1 MISYGEGNKPC
12 TEDEQ
17 LNGWL
22 IKRICLS
29 MLCFIVVLTALMVA
43 YITLYLSGRAL
54 GVAVILSAVIV
65 YFPFVAVLRK
75 AKERNRGNPEPA
87 ADERTRKRLRLSIRY
102 FQIYWA
108 SLVLGLIIG
117 LLDIV
122 FHHEKFERD
131 EFWAI
136 PVVLTMNLL
145 MQYVMFLGIRKTK
158 QRLGQSQA
166 GGSLE
171 QSHR

>member
-1 MISYGEGNKPC
+1 MISYGEGNKPR

-22 IKRICLS
+22 IKRICLI
-29 MLCFIVVLTALMVA
+29 MLCYIVGLTALMVA
-43 YITLYLSGRAL
+43 YITLYLSGRAF
-54 GVAVILSAVIV
+54 GVAVISSAVIV

-87 ADERTRKRLRLSIRY
+87 ADERTRKRLRISIRY
-102 FQIYWA
+102 MQLSWA
-108 SLVLGLIIG
+108 SLVFGLVFGPLGMV
-117 LLDIV
+117 LD
-122 FHHEKFERD
+122 HATREEL
-131 EFWAI
+131 WLI
-136 PVVLTMNLL
+136 PVIVTMNLL
-145 MQYVMFLGIRKTK
+145 MQYVMFFGIRKTK